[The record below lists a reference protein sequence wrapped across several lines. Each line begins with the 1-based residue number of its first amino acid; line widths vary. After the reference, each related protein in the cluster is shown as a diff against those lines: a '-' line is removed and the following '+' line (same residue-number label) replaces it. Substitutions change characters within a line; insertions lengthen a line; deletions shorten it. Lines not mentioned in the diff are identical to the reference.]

1 MLPLVE
7 PLAPCPACAA
17 ADPAPLHV
25 VRNHD
30 AILAAPFYAILA
42 CRACGLIYVGPRPD
56 PERMA
61 RFYAVGGD
69 EHDAWHAGKGTAQ
82 ATEQW
87 RLNKLGGATKKI
99 KRLLK
104 AFPDLSGVAF
114 DFGCGVGV
122 LLDALKA
129 RGWETV
135 GLEPHPIGQVAGQRH
150 RMVTEIPATPSFD
163 LVIAHHVLEHLLE
176 PAVTLRQLHAATRPG
191 GVAFVSVPSA
201 DTLPEHGDLHYVS
214 NPIHMN
220 GFTTP
225 SLTNLLRLTGWDV
238 VTTQQQV
245 KKLQAYARR
254 VEGPLPLLPGGF
266 DAAMAVMR
274 AYARQVNVDGR
285 FEGAGVSP
293 ASR

>member
-30 AILAAPFYAILA
+30 AILAAPYYVILA
-42 CRACGLIYVGPRPD
+42 CRACGLIYTGPRSEPG
-56 PERMA
+56 RVA
-61 RFYAVGGD
+61 QFYAVGGD
-69 EHDAWHAGKGTAQ
+69 DHDAWHAGKGTAE

-99 KRLLK
+99 KRLLRV
-104 AFPDLSGVAF
+104 FPDATGTAF

-122 LLDALKA
+122 LLDALKD

-135 GLEPHPIGQVAGQRH
+135 GLEPHPIGRVAAERH
-150 RMVTEIPATPSFD
+150 RMVDEIPSTPSFD
-163 LVIAHHVLEHLLE
+163 LVIAHHVLEHLLD
-176 PAVTLRQLHAATRPG
+176 PATTMRQLHAATRPG
-191 GVAFVSVPSA
+191 AVAFVSVPSA

-225 SLTNLLRLTGWDV
+225 GLTNLLRLTGWDV
-238 VTTQQQV
+238 ITTQQQV
-245 KKLQAYARR
+245 KKLQAFARR
-254 VEGPLPLLPGGF
+254 AEGPLPLLPGGF
-266 DAAMAVMR
+266 EAAMTVIR
-274 AYARQVNVDGR
+274 AYARRLNQDGR
-285 FEGAGVSP
+285 FEADAVTRSH
-293 ASR
+293 